1 MTGTPSA
8 QLDGVVESTFTP
20 MSSALGGALIGLSA
34 ATLFGVAGRIAGISG
49 ITGGLFS
56 ARPGDRAWR
65 VAFAVG
71 LFAGG
76 LAFFSWMPE
85 RFGPSESGAS
95 LVRLIGAGLLVG
107 IGTQMGGGC
116 TSGHGVCGLSRV
128 SKRSIA
134 ATLLFMAAAMIAVAL
149 LGQAGAS

>member
-1 MTGTPSA
+1 
-8 QLDGVVESTFTP
+8 

-56 ARPGDRAWR
+56 AGAGDRAWR
-65 VAFAVG
+65 VAFAIG

-76 LAFFSWMPE
+76 LAFFNLMPE
-85 RFGPSESGAS
+85 RFGPSQSGAS
-95 LVRLIGAGLLVG
+95 MFRLIGAGLLVG
-107 IGTQMGGGC
+107 VGTQLGGGC

-128 SKRSIA
+128 SKRSIV
-134 ATLLFMAAAMIAVAL
+134 ATSLFMATAMITVGL
-149 LGQAGAS
+149 VGQAGTS